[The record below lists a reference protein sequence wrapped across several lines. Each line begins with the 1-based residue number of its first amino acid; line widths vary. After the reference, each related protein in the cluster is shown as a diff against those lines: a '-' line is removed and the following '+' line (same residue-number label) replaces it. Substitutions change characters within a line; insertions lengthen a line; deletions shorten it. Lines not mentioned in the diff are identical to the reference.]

1 MSQCVFCQIIEGQLD
16 DSRVY
21 EDDDC
26 IAIMDIHPLGN
37 GHVIV
42 IPKYHHQHITA
53 FSPKLGD
60 HLFHTAQRILRAQ
73 RTVGWGLQG
82 THILLNDGP
91 AANQTVSHCHI
102 HIIPRQ
108 RGDAL
113 RSMGRLALHVTGLF
127 GPKAARKKLDRQARA
142 LRGALSDLEPAEEA
156 EG

>member
-1 MSQCVFCQIIEGQLD
+1 MSQCVFCQILEGRLD

-26 IAIMDIHPLGN
+26 IAIMDIHPLGD

-42 IPKYHHQHITA
+42 IPKRHHQHITA
-53 FSPKLGD
+53 FSPELGD
-60 HLFHTAQRILRAQ
+60 HLFRLAQRILRAQ
-73 RTVGWGLQG
+73 RTLGWGLQG
-82 THILLNDGP
+82 THILLNDGH

-108 RGDAL
+108 RGDSL

-127 GPKAARKKLDRQARA
+127 GPKAARKKLDRQAQE
-142 LRGALSDLEPAEEA
+142 LRGALEPAEEREA
-156 EG
+156 